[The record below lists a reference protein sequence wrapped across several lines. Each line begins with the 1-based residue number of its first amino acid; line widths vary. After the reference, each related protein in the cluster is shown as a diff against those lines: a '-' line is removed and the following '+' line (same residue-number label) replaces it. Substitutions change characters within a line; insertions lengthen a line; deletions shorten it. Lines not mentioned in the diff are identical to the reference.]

1 MTATL
6 SNGGSCVSIEDS
18 SMKTKYEEVVRES
31 EIRTKLW
38 REFVSNYQRVLE
50 SEPEKLSK
58 SSEKFRDK
66 YLHAR

>member
-1 MTATL
+1 
-6 SNGGSCVSIEDS
+6 
-18 SMKTKYEEVVRES
+18 MKTKYEEVVRES

-50 SEPEKLSK
+50 SEPEKFSK
-58 SSEKFRDK
+58 YSEKFRDK